1 MRAPLVEGNKV
12 RLLRDAEENYPAWL
26 EAIGAAARWIHFESY
41 IIHDDDCGREFAAA
55 LMAAAKRGVK
65 VRVIYDWGTAR

>member
-1 MRAPLVEGNKV
+1 MASPLRLMADQAFARAAGAPLVEGNKV

-41 IIHDDDCGREFAAA
+41 IIHDDDCGRS
-55 LMAAAKRGVK
+55 LPPR
-65 VRVIYDWGTAR
+65 

>member
-1 MRAPLVEGNKV
+1 LRAPLVEGNKV

-41 IIHDDDCGREFAAA
+41 IIHDDDCGRS
-55 LMAAAKRGVK
+55 LPPR
-65 VRVIYDWGTAR
+65 